1 MKKSAWIIALF
12 AAFALA
18 AIAQD
23 PSSSSDQGTN
33 SNMGQPASG
42 QTETSGIVA
51 INRIADAD
59 ITGEVRSVPIGR
71 PIANTEILLLDV
83 N

>member
-42 QTETSGIVA
+42 QTETSGSSA
-51 INRIADAD
+51 KKSKSTLAQAKSIN
-59 ITGEVRSVPIGR
+59 
-71 PIANTEILLLDV
+71 
-83 N
+83 

>member
-42 QTETSGIVA
+42 QTETSGSSA
-51 INRIADAD
+51 KKNSAGDSTSPLRMSFGKRAW
-59 ITGEVRSVPIGR
+59 
-71 PIANTEILLLDV
+71 
-83 N
+83 